1 MIMNYSGPG
10 LWVVSQVMLL
20 LYFKMDNGSNVCG
33 IEFNYDNTEENKTV
47 SRNINSTE
55 RESHDGANLLDA
67 DVFFGAKIPHQL
79 EGVSEEGR
87 YGSII
92 LSCQCSIIIFFNY
105 LLCAVGLTLILT
117 TRSTQKATLRR
128 GKLKMREQRQTT
140 CWTGWRRTSG
150 ELESAGARLVRRRIS
165 SLRMV

>member
-1 MIMNYSGPG
+1 MLYCFYTTAKMANPGPG
-10 LWVVSQVMLL
+10 FWVLSQAFLL
-20 LYFKMDNGSNVCG
+20 VFFKMDNGSNVCG

-47 SRNINSTE
+47 SRNIDSTE

-92 LSCQCSIIIFFNY
+92 LSCQCSIIIFSIIY
-105 LLCAVGLTLILT
+105 
-117 TRSTQKATLRR
+117 
-128 GKLKMREQRQTT
+128 
-140 CWTGWRRTSG
+140 
-150 ELESAGARLVRRRIS
+150 SAQLG
-165 SLRMV
+165 